1 MNYNCVCRW
10 RSELSRS
17 AKRAT
22 TRPGTHIRVIATI
35 SRFQKT
41 NFPLLTQS
49 LTFAS
54 HHYNRESVPPLGSE
68 DVEVRVFFHIMTASV
83 LDSARKDFLAL
94 RHHFEALKLS
104 DLLVPASHP
113 GHALV
118 KSTLGCA
125 LYYTGEI
132 GLAKKCHQQAL
143 EARKLSLDLG
153 DEHIDTATA
162 MNNLA
167 CCLSQDPTGSA
178 MEDAY
183 LLLKDAK
190 RIYSDAFGTSHPRV
204 DVLLRNF
211 ERVKACQRM
220 VVVDPQG
227 ALDRGEYAHV
237 IPGSRFQIRALVPIA
252 KAAAKSGGA
261 KKKKKGG
268 GSGAKKK
275 MR

>member
-1 MNYNCVCRW
+1 MALGALEVCKARYNASRYAFLDPPDNFL
-10 RSELSRS
+10 LS
-17 AKRAT
+17 AN
-22 TRPGTHIRVIATI
+22 
-35 SRFQKT
+35 Q
-41 NFPLLTQS
+41 FP
-49 LTFAS
+49 TFLIFS
-54 HHYNRESVPPLGSE
+54 PSYCYNRESSSLLGSE
-68 DVEVRVFFHIMTASV
+68 DIEVRVFFHLTTASV
-83 LDSARKDFLAL
+83 LDSARKDFQAL

-113 GHALV
+113 GRALV
-118 KSTLGCA
+118 KSALGCA
-125 LYYTGEI
+125 LYYAGEI
-132 GLAKKCHQQAL
+132 GLAKKCHQHVL
-143 EARKLSLDLG
+143 ETRKFSPDLG
-153 DEHIDTATA
+153 DKHIDTATA

-220 VVVDPQG
+220 VVADPQG

-237 IPGSRFQIRALVPIA
+237 IPGSRFQIRALVSIT
-252 KAAAKSGGA
+252 KVAAKGGGGTKKKKKGGA
-261 KKKKKGG
+261 KKKK
-268 GSGAKKK
+268 
-275 MR
+275 